1 MESATAVQERLRAR
15 QQELQDELAQV
26 QQHLKQLETT
36 VIASQWRYAP
46 SGPKGRGTV
55 YHATANRSCLLTN
68 GPEEIT
74 LYEALQTGL
83 IPCSRCRPK
92 SA

>member
-1 MESATAVQERLRAR
+1 MESATAAQERLRAR
-15 QQELQDELAQV
+15 QQELQNELAQV
-26 QQHLKQLETT
+26 QQHLKQLETM
-36 VIASQWRYAP
+36 VVASQWRYAP

-55 YHATANRSCLLTN
+55 YHTTENRRCRLTN

-83 IPCSRCRPK
+83 SPCSQCRPK
-92 SA
+92 GA